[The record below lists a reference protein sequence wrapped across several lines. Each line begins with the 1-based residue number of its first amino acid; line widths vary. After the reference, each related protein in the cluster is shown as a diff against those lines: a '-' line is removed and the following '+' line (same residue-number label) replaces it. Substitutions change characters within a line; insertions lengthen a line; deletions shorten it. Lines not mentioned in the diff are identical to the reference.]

1 MLTKKQNL
9 GLDRRTFLRRSGLVA
24 GSLAALGIGQV
35 GSIRKLRAG
44 EPPPAGATVS
54 LRKNICTHCS
64 VGCSVTGEVTNGVW
78 TGQEPVYDSP
88 INRGS
93 HRSKGAAIRQHVTA
107 HRLLRKPTHT

>member
-35 GSIRKLRAG
+35 GSIRKLKAG

-78 TGQEPVYDSP
+78 RVQEPACDRPIKRRSP
-88 INRGS
+88 FCKAR
-93 HRSKGAAIRQHVTA
+93 AV
-107 HRLLRKPTHT
+107 LLVWT